1 MSKKVLGRGLSA
13 LLNDAKNDINSAND
27 EGASKIV
34 GKTAEIDIDAISA
47 NPFQP
52 RTQFSE
58 EHLEELAASIRQFG
72 VIQPITVRKTGFNSF
87 QLISGER
94 RFRAA
99 RLAGLSQIPA
109 YIRLANDQEMLEMAL
124 IENIQ
129 RRDLDPIEVATSFRQ
144 LIDSC
149 HLTQEQMSERVGKK
163 RSTIANYLRL
173 LRLEPVIQAGMRD
186 GILSMGHGRA
196 LINVEDADA
205 QMRIY
210 QAIITDNLS
219 VRQTEKLVK
228 DYQDGRWNESS
239 ARKKDAT
246 KSLPEAF
253 AGAVESLADTLGT
266 RVDISV
272 GASGR
277 GRIVIPFGS
286 TDDFERIKKLLLKVR
301 H

>member
-34 GKTAEIDIDAISA
+34 GKTAEIDINTISA

-99 RLAGLSQIPA
+99 RLAGLTHIPA

-129 RRDLDPIEVATSFRQ
+129 RRDLDPIEVATSFKQ

-149 HLTQEQMSERVGKK
+149 NLTQEQMSERVGKK
-163 RSTIANYLRL
+163 RSTITNYLRL

-196 LINVEDADA
+196 LINVENPDA

-210 QAIITDNLS
+210 RMIVEGNLS

-228 DYQDGRWNESS
+228 DFQEGRLDDKGGQ
-239 ARKKDAT
+239 KKTPAQ
-246 KSLPEAF
+246 LPERF
-253 AGAVESLADTLGT
+253 AAAVKDLGGSLNAK
-266 RVDISV
+266 VNISV
-272 GASGR
+272 DAKGR
-277 GRIVIPFGS
+277 GRIVIPFS
-286 TDDFERIKKLLLKVR
+286 SHDDFERIKNLLEKN
-301 H
+301 

>member
-13 LLNDAKNDINSAND
+13 LLSDAKNDINSAND

-34 GKTAEIDIDAISA
+34 GKTAEIDISTISA

-58 EHLEELAASIRQFG
+58 EHLGELAASIRQFG
-72 VIQPITVRKTGFNSF
+72 VIQPITVRKNGFNSF

-99 RLAGLSQIPA
+99 KLAGLTQIPA

-129 RRDLDPIEVATSFRQ
+129 RRDLDPIEVATSFKQ

-149 HLTQEQMSERVGKK
+149 NLTQEQMSERVGKK
-163 RSTIANYLRL
+163 RSTITNYLRL
-173 LRLEPVIQAGMRD
+173 LKLEPVIQAGMRD
-186 GILSMGHGRA
+186 GILSMGHGRT
-196 LINVEDADA
+196 LINVEDPAA
-205 QMRIY
+205 QMKIY
-210 QAIITDNLS
+210 QMIIEGNLS

-228 DYQDGRWNESS
+228 DYQDGVLGKEKTPQ
-239 ARKKDAT
+239 KKTAE
-246 KSLPEAF
+246 LPEEF
-253 AGAVESLADTLGT
+253 AGAEHSLGNNLGAK
-266 RVDISV
+266 VNISV
-272 GASGR
+272 DGKGR
-277 GRIVIPFGS
+277 GRIVIPFS
-286 TDDFERIKKLLLKVR
+286 SHEDFQRIKNLLEKN
-301 H
+301 

>member
-1 MSKKVLGRGLSA
+1 MSKKVLGRGLAA
-13 LLNDAKNDINSAND
+13 LLSDAKNDINSASD

-34 GKTAEIDIDAISA
+34 GKTAEIDIQTISA

-99 RLAGLSQIPA
+99 RLAGLTHIPA

-163 RSTIANYLRL
+163 RSTITNYLRL

-196 LINVEDADA
+196 LINVEDPDA

-210 QAIITDNLS
+210 QKIVEGNLS

-228 DYQDGRWNESS
+228 DYQEGRLDD
-239 ARKKDAT
+239 KKPEGQKTDAT
-246 KSLPEAF
+246 ALPQEWAEAVKSL
-253 AGAVESLADTLGT
+253 GESLQTKIDI
-266 RVDISV
+266 RVN
-272 GASGR
+272 AKGR
-277 GRIVIPFGS
+277 GRIVIPFS
-286 TDDFERIKKLLLKVR
+286 SREDFERLKNLLEKN
-301 H
+301 

>member
-1 MSKKVLGRGLSA
+1 MSKKVLGRGLAA
-13 LLNDAKNDINSAND
+13 LLSDAKNDINSASD

-34 GKTAEIDIDAISA
+34 GKTAEIDIQTISA

-99 RLAGLSQIPA
+99 RLAGLTHIPA

-163 RSTIANYLRL
+163 RSTITNYLRL

-196 LINVEDADA
+196 LINVEDPDA

-210 QAIITDNLS
+210 QKIVEGSLS

-228 DYQDGRWNESS
+228 DYQEGRLDD
-239 ARKKDAT
+239 KKPEGQKADAT
-246 KSLPEAF
+246 ALPQEWAEAAKSLGE
-253 AGAVESLADTLGT
+253 TLQAKIDV
-266 RVDISV
+266 RVNDK
-272 GASGR
+272 GR
-277 GRIVIPFGS
+277 GRIVIPFS
-286 TDDFERIKKLLLKVR
+286 SREDFERLKNLLEKN
-301 H
+301 

>member
-1 MSKKVLGRGLSA
+1 MSKKALGRGLSA
-13 LLNDAKNDINSAND
+13 LLSDAKNDINSASD
-27 EGASKIV
+27 EGANKIV
-34 GKTAEIDIDAISA
+34 GKTAEIDINSISA

-99 RLAGLSQIPA
+99 KLAGLAQVPA

-129 RRDLDPIEVATSFRQ
+129 RRDLDPIEVATSFKQ

-149 HLTQEQMSERVGKK
+149 NLTQEQMSERVGKK
-163 RSTIANYLRL
+163 RSTITNYLRL

-196 LINVEDADA
+196 LINVEDPVA

-210 QAIITDNLS
+210 QLIVSGNLS

-228 DYQDGRWNESS
+228 DYQDGHLDD
-239 ARKKDAT
+239 KKSPA
-246 KSLPEAF
+246 KSPAELPEEWAE
-253 AGAVESLADTLGT
+253 ALHSLQTGLSAK
-266 RVDISV
+266 VNISV
-272 GASGR
+272 DRKGK
-277 GRIVIPFGS
+277 GRIVIPFS
-286 TDDFERIKKLLLKVR
+286 SREDFERIKNLLEKN
-301 H
+301 

>member
-1 MSKKVLGRGLSA
+1 MSKKALGRGLSA
-13 LLNDAKNDINSAND
+13 LLSDAKNDINSASD
-27 EGASKIV
+27 EGANKIV
-34 GKTAEIDIDAISA
+34 GKTAEIDINSISA

-99 RLAGLSQIPA
+99 KLAGLAQVPA

-129 RRDLDPIEVATSFRQ
+129 RRDLDPIEVATSFKQ

-149 HLTQEQMSERVGKK
+149 NLTQEQMSERVGKK
-163 RSTIANYLRL
+163 RSTITNYLRL

-196 LINVEDADA
+196 LINVEDPVA

-210 QAIITDNLS
+210 QLIVSGNLS

-228 DYQDGRWNESS
+228 DYQDGRLDN
-239 ARKKDAT
+239 KKSPA
-246 KSLPEAF
+246 KSPAELPEEWAE
-253 AGAVESLADTLGT
+253 ALHSLQTGLSAK
-266 RVDISV
+266 VNISV
-272 GASGR
+272 DRKGK
-277 GRIVIPFGS
+277 GRIVIPFS
-286 TDDFERIKKLLLKVR
+286 SREDFERIKNLLEKN
-301 H
+301 

>member
-13 LLNDAKNDINSAND
+13 LLSDAKNDINSAND

-34 GKTAEIDIDAISA
+34 GKTAEIDISTISA

-58 EHLEELAASIRQFG
+58 EHLGELAASIRQFG
-72 VIQPITVRKTGFNSF
+72 VIQPITVRKNGFNSF

-99 RLAGLSQIPA
+99 KLAGLTQIPA

-129 RRDLDPIEVATSFRQ
+129 RRDLDPIEVATSFKQ

-149 HLTQEQMSERVGKK
+149 NLTQEQMSERVGKK
-163 RSTIANYLRL
+163 RSTITNYLRL
-173 LRLEPVIQAGMRD
+173 LKLEPVIQAGMRD

-196 LINVEDADA
+196 LINVEDPGA
-205 QMRIY
+205 QMKIY
-210 QAIITDNLS
+210 QMIIEGNLS

-228 DYQDGRWNESS
+228 DYQDGVLDKDK
-239 ARKKDAT
+239 APQKKPAE
-246 KSLPEAF
+246 LPEEF
-253 AGAVESLADTLGT
+253 AGAMRSLENNLGAK
-266 RVDISV
+266 VNISV
-272 GASGR
+272 DGKGR
-277 GRIVIPFGS
+277 GRIVIPFS
-286 TDDFERIKKLLLKVR
+286 SHEDFQRIKNLLGKN
-301 H
+301 

>member
-1 MSKKVLGRGLSA
+1 MSKKALGRGLSA
-13 LLNDAKNDINSAND
+13 LLSDAKNDINSASD
-27 EGASKIV
+27 EGANKIV
-34 GKTAEIDIDAISA
+34 GKTAEIDINSISA

-99 RLAGLSQIPA
+99 KLAGLAQVPA

-129 RRDLDPIEVATSFRQ
+129 RRDLDPIEVATSFKQ

-149 HLTQEQMSERVGKK
+149 DLTQEQMSERVGKK
-163 RSTIANYLRL
+163 RSTITNYLRL

-196 LINVEDADA
+196 LINVEDPVA

-210 QAIITDNLS
+210 QLIVSGNLS

-228 DYQDGRWNESS
+228 DYQDGRLDD
-239 ARKKDAT
+239 KKSPA
-246 KSLPEAF
+246 KSPAELPEEWAE
-253 AGAVESLADTLGT
+253 ALHSLQTGLSAK
-266 RVDISV
+266 VNISV
-272 GASGR
+272 DRKGK
-277 GRIVIPFGS
+277 GRIVIPFS
-286 TDDFERIKKLLLKVR
+286 SREDFERIKNLLEKN
-301 H
+301 

>member
-13 LLNDAKNDINSAND
+13 LLSDAKNDINSASD

-34 GKTAEIDIDAISA
+34 GKTAEIEISAITA

-52 RTQFSE
+52 RTQFTA

-94 RFRAA
+94 RFRASK
-99 RLAGLSQIPA
+99 LAGLTHIPA
-109 YIRLANDQEMLEMAL
+109 YIRLANDQQMLEMAL

-129 RRDLDPIEVATSFRQ
+129 RRDLDPIEVATSFKQ
-144 LIDSC
+144 LIDEC
-149 HLTQEQMSERVGKK
+149 NLTQEQMSERVGKK
-163 RSTIANYLRL
+163 RSTITNYLRL

-196 LINVEDADA
+196 LINVEDPEA
-205 QMRIY
+205 QLRIY
-210 QAIITDNLS
+210 RMIIEESLS

-228 DYQDGRWNESS
+228 DFQEGRLCSEKKTPKAKPQLPGGMAEA
-239 ARKKDAT
+239 ARR
-246 KSLPEAF
+246 
-253 AGAVESLADTLGT
+253 LGQFFGSKIDV
-266 RVDISV
+266 RMGSK
-272 GASGR
+272 GR
-277 GRIVIPFGS
+277 GTIVIPFKS
-286 TDDFERIKKLLLKVR
+286 QEDFERIKNLISGQE
-301 H
+301 

>member
-13 LLNDAKNDINSAND
+13 LLSDAKNDINSAND

-34 GKTAEIDIDAISA
+34 GKTAEIDIDSISA

-52 RTQFSE
+52 RTQFTE

-72 VIQPITVRKTGFNSF
+72 VIQPITVRKTGFNTF

-99 RLAGLSQIPA
+99 RLAGLTHVPA

-149 HLTQEQMSERVGKK
+149 NLTQEQMSERVGKK
-163 RSTIANYLRL
+163 RSTITNYLRL

-196 LINVEDADA
+196 LINIEDSEA

-210 QAIITDNLS
+210 QAIVADNLS

-228 DYQDGRWNESS
+228 DFQEGRTEQKPG
-239 ARKKDAT
+239 AKKQPNA
-246 KSLPEAF
+246 LPETY
-253 AGAVESLADTLGT
+253 AGAVKSLGETLNA
-266 RVDISV
+266 RVNIAL
-272 GASGR
+272 GANGR
-277 GRIVIPFGS
+277 GRIVIPFS
-286 TDDFERIKKLLLKVR
+286 SKEDFERIKSLLLEGNN
-301 H
+301 

>member
-1 MSKKVLGRGLSA
+1 MSKKVLGRGLAA
-13 LLNDAKNDINSAND
+13 LLSDAKNDINSASD

-34 GKTAEIDIDAISA
+34 GKTAEIDIQTISA

-72 VIQPITVRKTGFNSF
+72 VIPPITVRKTGFNSF

-99 RLAGLSQIPA
+99 RLAGLTHIPA
-109 YIRLANDQEMLEMAL
+109 YNRLANDQEMLEMAL

-163 RSTIANYLRL
+163 RSTITNYLRL

-196 LINVEDADA
+196 LINVEDPDA

-210 QAIITDNLS
+210 QKIVEGNLS

-228 DYQDGRWNESS
+228 DYQEGRLDD
-239 ARKKDAT
+239 KKPEGQKADAT
-246 KSLPEAF
+246 ALPQEWAEAAKSLGE
-253 AGAVESLADTLGT
+253 TLKAKIDV
-266 RVDISV
+266 RVN
-272 GASGR
+272 AKGR
-277 GRIVIPFGS
+277 GRIVIPFS
-286 TDDFERIKKLLLKVR
+286 SREDFERLKNLLEKN
-301 H
+301 